1 MMFHQPAASLRD
13 RYEAGRRLR
22 KRVPRKQHARW
33 TPAKDRPDPMRT
45 LASTNEGRVAR
56 LLPEKYRRMR
66 ASPFSFFRG
75 AAVLMASDLSRLPRS
90 GITVQMCGDA
100 HVRNLGAYAAPDG
113 RLVFD
118 INDFDETMPGPFE
131 WDVKRLATSL
141 VLASRENG
149 QPQSRQDEA
158 VRTFVR
164 SYRMHLHE
172 FARMPVVRLARH
184 LITRRP
190 SEPLLDTIIENAR
203 RVTPMRNLRKLV
215 VVRKGV
221 FRFHD
226 QRPDLEHIPA
236 RIAGDVVRSLELYR
250 RTLNASRRRTF
261 DAYRPADVSFKIVGT
276 GSVGTRDYVV
286 LLFGNGRR
294 DPLFMQ
300 VKEELAS
307 CYAPYTKGAPLAT
320 HQGRRVAEG
329 QQMMQTA
336 SDPFLGYTRFGGHD
350 YLVRQLADH
359 KAGLEPTE
367 LAGRTLLA
375 YARLCGEVLAKGHAR
390 TSDAAMLAGYV
401 GSSPRLDHAIAGF
414 AAAYADQT
422 KADYGR
428 FVKWLRRG
436 GSVHS

>member
-1 MMFHQPAASLRD
+1 MIFQQPAASLRD

-22 KRVPRKQHARW
+22 KRLPRKQHSRW
-33 TPAKDRPDPMRT
+33 TPAKDRADPIQT

-66 ASPFSFFRG
+66 VSPFSFFRG
-75 AAVLMASDLSRLPRS
+75 AAVLMASDLARLPRS

-100 HVRNLGAYAAPDG
+100 QVRNLGAYAAPDG
-113 RLVFD
+113 RLIFD
-118 INDFDETMPGPFE
+118 INDFDETMPGPWE

-149 QPQSRQDEA
+149 QAQSRQDEA
-158 VRTFVR
+158 VRAFVR
-164 SYRMHLHE
+164 SYRLHLRE
-172 FARMPVVRLARH
+172 FARMPIVRLARH
-184 LITRRP
+184 LIARSP
-190 SEPLLDTIIENAR
+190 SEPLVDAIIENAR
-203 RVTPMRNLRKLV
+203 RVTPMSNLRKLV
-215 VVRKGV
+215 VTRKGV

-226 QRPDLEHIPA
+226 QRPDLEHVPA
-236 RIAGDVVRSLELYR
+236 RTAGDVVRSLELYR
-250 RTLNASRRRTF
+250 RTLNASRRRAF
-261 DAYRPADVSFKIVGT
+261 DAYHPADVSFKIVGT

-300 VKEELAS
+300 VKQELAS
-307 CYAPYTKGAPLAT
+307 CYAPYLKGAQLVT

-367 LAGRTLLA
+367 LTGRTLLA
-375 YARLCGEVLAKGHAR
+375 YAELCGEVLAKGHAR
-390 TSDAAMLAGYV
+390 TSDAAMLAGYA

-422 KADYGR
+422 NTDYRR
-428 FVKWLRRG
+428 FLKWLRKG
-436 GSVHS
+436 ASVHS

>member
-1 MMFHQPAASLRD
+1 MIFQQPAASLRD

-22 KRVPRKQHARW
+22 KRVPRRQHSRW
-33 TPAKDRPDPMRT
+33 TPATDRPDPILT

-66 ASPFSFFRG
+66 VSPFSFFRG
-75 AAVLMASDLSRLPRS
+75 AAVLMASDLARLPRS
-90 GITVQMCGDA
+90 GITVQLCGDA

-118 INDFDETMPGPFE
+118 INDFDETMPGPWE

-149 QPQSRQDEA
+149 QAQSRQDEA

-164 SYRMHLHE
+164 SYRLHLRE

-184 LITRRP
+184 LITRSP
-190 SEPLLDTIIENAR
+190 SEPLVDKIIENAR
-203 RVTPMRNLRKLV
+203 RVTPMSNLRKLV
-215 VVRKGV
+215 VVRNGV

-226 QRPDLEHIPA
+226 QRPDLEHVPA
-236 RIAGDVVRSLELYR
+236 RIAGEVVRSLELYR
-250 RTLNASRRRTF
+250 HTLNASRRRAF
-261 DAYRPADVSFKIVGT
+261 DAYHAADVSFKIVGT

-300 VKEELAS
+300 VKQELAS
-307 CYAPYTKGAPLAT
+307 CYTKYLKGAPAAT

-367 LAGRTLLA
+367 LTGRTLFA
-375 YARLCGEVLAKGHAR
+375 YAELCGEVLAKGHAR
-390 TSDAAMLAGYV
+390 TSDAAMLAGYA

-422 KADYGR
+422 KTDYGR

-436 GSVHS
+436 ASVRS

>member
-1 MMFHQPAASLRD
+1 MTFQQPPASLRD
-13 RYEAGRRLR
+13 RYQAGQRLR
-22 KRVPRKQHARW
+22 KRLPRTQQARW
-33 TPAKDRPDPMRT
+33 TPAPDRPDPIQT
-45 LASTNEGRVAR
+45 LASTNKGRVAR

-66 ASPFSFFRG
+66 VSPFSFFRG
-75 AAVLMASDLSRLPRS
+75 AAVLMASDLARLPRS
-90 GITVQMCGDA
+90 GITVQLCGDA

-118 INDFDETMPGPFE
+118 INDFDETMPGPWE

-141 VLASRENG
+141 VLVSQESG
-149 QPQSRQDEA
+149 QAESRQDEA

-164 SYRMHLHE
+164 SYRAHLGE
-172 FARMPVVRLARH
+172 FARMPVARLARH
-184 LITRRP
+184 LITRGP
-190 SEPLLDTIIENAR
+190 NEPLLDKIIENAR
-203 RVTPMRNLRKLV
+203 RITPARNLRRLV
-215 VVRKGV
+215 VARKGV

-226 QRPDLEHIPA
+226 QRPDLEHVHPRVA
-236 RIAGDVVRSLELYR
+236 AEVVRSLGLHR
-250 RTLNASRRRTF
+250 GTLNASRRRTF
-261 DAYRPADVSFKIVGT
+261 DAYHPADVAFKIVGT

-286 LLFGNGRR
+286 LLFGNDRH

-300 VKEELAS
+300 VKQELPS
-307 CYAPYTKGAPLAT
+307 CYAPYLKAGPRAS

-367 LAGRTLLA
+367 LTGRTLLA

-390 TSDAAMLAGYV
+390 TGDAAMLAGYV
-401 GSSPRLDHAIAGF
+401 GSSPRLDHAIAEF
-414 AAAYADQT
+414 AVAYAEQT
-422 KADYGR
+422 KADYRR
-428 FVKWLRRG
+428 FVRWLRR
-436 GSVHS
+436 